1 MPVYNEV
8 PANLTALLHRLD
20 LTLTPLSLPYEVVFV
35 DDGSRAVTANFL
47 RDTASQHLHVRLVVL
62 SRNFGEQ
69 AAIIAG
75 LAHARGRAIINM
87 DSDLQDP
94 PELLPTMIQ
103 YWREGNDIVF
113 TRQTDRSDAFIR
125 KVATEVY
132 YWLLNKS
139 SPVTISHAGEFRLLS
154 KRAPQP

>member
-8 PANLTALLHRLD
+8 PANLTALLHRLE
-20 LTLTPLSLPYEVVFV
+20 LTLLPLSLPYEVVFV
-35 DDGSRAVTANFL
+35 DDGSCALTANFL
-47 RDTASQHLHVRLVVL
+47 RETANNHPHVRLVVL

-75 LAHARGRAIINM
+75 LTHSRGRAIINM

-113 TRQTDRSDAFIR
+113 TRQTDRSDAFVR
-125 KVATEVY
+125 KMATELY

-139 SPVTISHAGEFRLLS
+139 SPVTISHAGELHPL
-154 KRAPQP
+154 